1 MSKARSWAGLIG
13 FGAAVAAAGWYG
25 SRFSPRNDE
34 TRDWYEG
41 LEKPV
46 FNPPEWLFP
55 VVWTPLYALMAISGW
70 SAWRSEDSPERGRA
84 LWVWALQLAAN
95 AGWTQLF
102 FGARKPKL
110 ALADVALLEALIAGY
125 IASTAEFGGLAAWCF
140 VPYAGWVGFA
150 TVLNAEIVRL
160 NRTDRS
166 ATAEAAGD

>member
-1 MSKARSWAGLIG
+1 MSKARSWAGLVG

-41 LEKPV
+41 LKKPA
-46 FNPPEWLFP
+46 FDPPEWLFP

-70 SAWRSEDSPERGRA
+70 ITWRTDGSPERRRA
-84 LWVWALQLAAN
+84 LLIWALQLAAN

-102 FGARKPKL
+102 FGEQKPQL
-110 ALADVALLEALIAGY
+110 ALADVALMEALIVGY
-125 IASTAEFGGLAAWCF
+125 IASTVAQDRRAAWCF

-150 TVLNAEIVRL
+150 TLLNAEIVRL
-160 NRTDRS
+160 NPADGS
-166 ATAEAAGD
+166 VTAGVARN